1 MQRRR
6 FVVVLSGSVAG
17 IAGCSDTEFR
27 QPGSSRR
34 GEPSEEEATPS
45 PSPEETPPEGEP
57 SPTATPDETVY
68 VDMYDTYA
76 QALYYDGTY
85 GPLTGIVEAE
95 YILVGEPVTLPFWHG
110 HGGVQHTFTL
120 TPAHYA
126 QLKAGTRITIET
138 SVVQSHTH
146 TLFVDPL
153 DPNYRVPGAEPVP
166 CPV

>member
-6 FVVVLSGSVAG
+6 FVVVLTGSVAG
-17 IAGCSDTEFR
+17 IAGCGDPEFR
-27 QPGSSRR
+27 QAGSSRR
-34 GEPSEEEATPS
+34 GESSEEEVTPTPTPECEPS
-45 PSPEETPPEGEP
+45 PSP
-57 SPTATPDETVY
+57 TPDETVY

-120 TPAHYA
+120 TTDHYA
-126 QLKAGTRITIET
+126 QLKAGTKITIET
-138 SVVQSHTH
+138 SVVQGHTH
-146 TLFVDPL
+146 TLFVDPT
-153 DPNYRVPGAEPVP
+153 DPDYRVPGAEPVP